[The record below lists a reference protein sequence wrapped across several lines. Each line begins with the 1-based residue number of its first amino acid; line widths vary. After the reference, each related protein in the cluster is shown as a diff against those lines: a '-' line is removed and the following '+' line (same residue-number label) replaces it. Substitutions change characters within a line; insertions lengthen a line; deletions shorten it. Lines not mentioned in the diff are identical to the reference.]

1 MRDGGFTNQILG
13 CVVGTIGIF
22 LPGTL
27 MIFFVYP
34 MWDSIKNLKIIRR
47 SLDGVIA
54 VSAGLVLAAGY
65 LLFLPVA
72 FNWIVPNSF
81 HYTNLQ
87 QESFVNYFDI
97 GLVIVL
103 SLMLTKFKIPT
114 PVWVVLAI
122 LAGILL

>member
-1 MRDGGFTNQILG
+1 MRDSGISNQILG
-13 CVVGTIGIF
+13 CIVGTIGIF

-34 MWDSIKNLKIIRR
+34 MWDSIKSYKIIQR

-65 LLFLPVA
+65 LLFLPVG
-72 FNWIVPNSF
+72 FNWIKPNSF

-87 QESFVNYFDI
+87 LVDFINFFDI

-103 SLMLTKFKIPT
+103 SLMLSKFKIPT
-114 PVWVVLAI
+114 PIWVVLAI